1 MLWLLYDMSG
11 VLGHLMA
18 LEREG
23 MGRQDQHDSQRLE
36 MLKVKAVTL
45 RAKRD
50 QLKHQTD
57 AVKVRRVWNGKET
70 FI

>member
-1 MLWLLYDMSG
+1 
-11 VLGHLMA
+11 MA
-18 LEREG
+18 LERGG
-23 MGRQDQHDSQRLE
+23 MGQQDQHDSQRLE
-36 MLKVKAVTL
+36 MLKVRAVTL

-57 AVKVRRVWNGKET
+57 MVKVRRVWNGKET